1 MANGKEKETKAGKE
15 IARRQLVVGP
25 LGDRVLLDGIHGKI
39 ISIEPITSL
48 GLITVLA
55 EEEDW
60 GGPAGKP
67 VKKMPDCCDGIVG
80 EAIRPSCRIQSA
92 ALSAD
97 FSQVV
102 VEVTAT
108 HVCGIKSMGF
118 FVGEISYQVLPPA
131 PGAPPDA
138 PTVIRR
144 SVSLISINGNPIVG
158 AVQYDCPSNI
168 RTRTHTFRVPTNGL
182 VGRRFAVVV
191 NAKSCCNVEGM
202 HDSDWPAYDTTRDF
216 FII

>member
-1 MANGKEKETKAGKE
+1 MANGKEKKTKPEKETE
-15 IARRQLVVGP
+15 RTQLGVAP

-39 ISIEPITSL
+39 ISIEPITNL

-55 EEEDW
+55 EDKDW
-60 GGPAGKP
+60 NGPAGKP
-67 VKKMPDCCDGIVG
+67 LKKAPDCCDGIVG
-80 EAIRPSCRIQSA
+80 EAIRPNCRIQSA

-131 PGAPPDA
+131 PGAPPGA

-144 SVSLISINGNPIVG
+144 SVSLIRINGNPIVG

-182 VGRRFAVVV
+182 IGKRFAVVV
-191 NAKSCCNVEGM
+191 NAKSCCNVESV
-202 HDSDWPAYDTTRDF
+202 HDSDRPAYDTTRDF